1 MKSYAIALL
10 LAILCCQAVSITA
23 QTATPEPTR
32 YHVLS
37 YIKVAPGKHAE
48 YLKLEQAWKK
58 IHAAKKKAGRMEG
71 WALLDVLSP
80 SGASCEYNYVTRN
93 TFQGNDQLADFF
105 EGAYMPDNWQSLLT
119 KEEIDLVN
127 RTDEIRTLVKNEVWS
142 AVDGT
147 MAPDLSDAK
156 ISVFNYFDFPEGKTS
171 ADHIKM
177 EQDIWKPIHDA
188 RVKDGTM
195 KGWVLLQ
202 MQFPF
207 GASMPYQDATVD
219 LYKDMKQLMAP
230 WFDSYFAKVHP
241 GKNVADLLKATGEA
255 ARLVKGELR
264 LRIDVLD

>member
-1 MKSYAIALL
+1 MRSYAITLL
-10 LAILCCQAVSITA
+10 LAIFCCHAVFTTA
-23 QTATPEPTR
+23 QTADPAPTR

-58 IHAAKKKAGRMEG
+58 IHAAKKKAGRLEG
-71 WALLDVLSP
+71 WALLDILAP

-93 TFQGNDQLADFF
+93 TFTGNAQLADFF
-105 EGAYMPDNWQSLLT
+105 EGQYMPDNWQSLLT
-119 KEEIDLVN
+119 PEELGLVN

-156 ISVFNYFDFPEGKTS
+156 ISVFNYFDFPEGKTG

-188 RVKDGTM
+188 RVKDGSM

-202 MQFPF
+202 LEFPF
-207 GASMPYQDATVD
+207 GASMPYHHATVD
-219 LYKDMKQLMAP
+219 LYKDMNQLLAP
-230 WFDSYFAKVHP
+230 WFDAYFAKVHA
-241 GKNVADLLKATGEA
+241 GKNVADLMKATGEA

-264 LRIDVLD
+264 MRIDVLN